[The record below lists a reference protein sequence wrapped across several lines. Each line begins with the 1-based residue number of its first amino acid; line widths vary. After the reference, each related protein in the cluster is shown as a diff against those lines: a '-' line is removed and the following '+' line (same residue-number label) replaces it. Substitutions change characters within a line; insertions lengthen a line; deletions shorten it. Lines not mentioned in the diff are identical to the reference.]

1 LWAAAQEPE
10 AELNRVAH
18 RQPASRE
25 CGCAEP
31 GAAPDPA
38 T

>member
-1 LWAAAQEPE
+1 MDSAAANNLLSGWGL
-10 AELNRVAH
+10 AL
-18 RQPASRE
+18 RQ
-25 CGCAEP
+25 AEP